1 MISKVYSIIPTGFD
15 GATIEVEGSK
25 VEGLPAF
32 NLVGLASKTIS
43 EARERVRSALKSSGF
58 IFPTQKITI
67 NLAPAEL
74 AKDGPHLDL
83 PIALSVMIL
92 SGQLA
97 QSDTEGYI
105 FVGELSLEG
114 HLKPVRGIVNIIET
128 ARKQNAKTIF
138 IPYDNLASASLVPK
152 IKVIGVKTL
161 SELFLHLK
169 GQKLIINPKHHYR
182 ASTTYSQITIDD
194 IYGQPIAKRALEIA
208 VAGHHNLI
216 LNGSPGT
223 GKTMLAKAAASL
235 LPPLDPL
242 ERVSV
247 TKLYE
252 LSAPHNIITN
262 PPFRA
267 PHHTASSASI
277 IGGGKKVLPGEISLA
292 HLGILFLDELP
303 EFPRNVLESLRQ
315 PLEDKTVTI
324 SRSYQKITYPA
335 DFMLIAAMNPC
346 PCGYLNDPSHPCTCS
361 NSQIDHYHRKLSG
374 PLLDRIDLHL
384 YVKRTETK
392 TILDQN
398 NHLKYDEYRAAIL
411 KAIKIQNSRGCR
423 NSNLSLNQ
431 IKSLCK
437 LSVAAQSLLSHA
449 SEKLNLSA
457 RSYLKTI
464 RVAQTIADLEGSPEI
479 HEEHISEVLSFRLQL

>member
-1 MISKVYSIIPTGFD
+1 MV
-15 GATIEVEGSK
+15 
-25 VEGLPAF
+25 
-32 NLVGLASKTIS
+32 
-43 EARERVRSALKSSGF
+43 
-58 IFPTQKITI
+58 
-67 NLAPAEL
+67 
-74 AKDGPHLDL
+74 
-83 PIALSVMIL
+83 L
-92 SGQLA
+92 SGQLSQA
-97 QSDTEGYI
+97 NTENAI

-114 HLKPVRGIVNIIET
+114 NLKPVRGIVNIVESAREQGFET
-128 ARKQNAKTIF
+128 VF
-138 IPYDNLASASLVPK
+138 IPHDNLTSASLIPK
-152 IKVIGVKTL
+152 IKIIGVKTL

-169 GQKLIINPKHHYR
+169 GQKLIAATKHHHAALPKHPQ
-182 ASTTYSQITIDD
+182 TTIDD

-208 VAGHHNLI
+208 VAGHHNLL

-223 GKTMLAKAAASL
+223 GKTMLAKAATSL
-235 LPPLDPL
+235 LPPLTPL
-242 ERVSV
+242 ESISV

-252 LSAPHNIITN
+252 LSTPHNIITN

-277 IGGGKKVLPGEISLA
+277 VGGGVKVLPGEISLA

-303 EFPRNVLESLRQ
+303 EFPRNILEALRQ
-315 PLEDKTVTI
+315 PLEDKIVTI

-361 NSQIDHYHRKLSG
+361 NSQIDHYRRKLSG

-392 TILDQN
+392 TILKKN
-398 NHLKYDEYRAAIL
+398 GSLKYDEYKTAIL
-411 KAIKIQNSRGCR
+411 KAIKTQNSRGCR

-431 IKSLCK
+431 IKTLCK
-437 LSVAAQSLLSHA
+437 ISTSAHSLLSHA

-457 RSYLKTI
+457 RGYLKTL

-479 HEEHISEVLSFRLQL
+479 REGHISEALSFRPQL